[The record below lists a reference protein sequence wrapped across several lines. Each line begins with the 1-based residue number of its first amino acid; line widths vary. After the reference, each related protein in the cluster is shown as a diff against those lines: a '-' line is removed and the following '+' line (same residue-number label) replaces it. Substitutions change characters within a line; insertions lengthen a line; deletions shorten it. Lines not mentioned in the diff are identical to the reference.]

1 MTDRR
6 PAHEGHDP
14 HLIAAHVAGDLTG
27 PDRAAAATLLSGC
40 AACAA
45 LHDDLRA
52 IARATRELPAHSR
65 PRDFRLT
72 PEVAERL
79 RRGGWR
85 RLLHALGGPSF
96 AFVRPMGA
104 ALTTLGLAGLLL
116 ASLPG
121 VQLGG
126 SASAPAGGA
135 TASEMPA
142 AAPATG
148 DAAGAPRPQGGV
160 DQEFLNNAGGSF
172 DPSEQAPD
180 QARGNDADP
189 AGRDAAIAQR
199 SADTTLMILSGSFVI
214 VGLAL
219 FGLRWSARRLGDG

>member
-6 PAHEGHDP
+6 PAHEGHDL

-27 PDRAAAATLLSGC
+27 PDEAVAATRLSSC
-40 AACAA
+40 PACAA

-52 IARATRELPAHSR
+52 IARATRELPVPAR

-116 ASLPG
+116 AALPG

-126 SASAPAGGA
+126 FAAAPAGGA
-135 TASEMPA
+135 TASQLPA
-142 AAPATG
+142 AAPTTG
-148 DAAGAPRPQGGV
+148 DAAGAPLPQGGV
-160 DQEFLNNAGGSF
+160 DQEFVNNAGGSF
-172 DPSEQAPD
+172 DPVEQAPG
-180 QARGNDADP
+180 QARGNDGEP
-189 AGRDAAIAQR
+189 AGRDAEIAQR
-199 SADTTLMILSGSFVI
+199 SADATLMILSGSFLI

-219 FGLRWSARRLGDG
+219 FGLRWTARRLGDG